1 MMTRDASLLDVSD
14 FQSHPVW
21 EFINDDSV
29 GERAVRP
36 VHVVPTDSLA
46 GKVVGIQVRLA
57 SGKRVWAAVA
67 NADSNDAQWND
78 HFLTLS
84 LHRSRHWFGLA
95 RYHDFDYAERGPD
108 ALARFLEMDERDIFP
123 IAYDLSPYAAGER
136 EALVGLVLKEPSTRL
151 TRGELVAMAVR

>member
-1 MMTRDASLLDVSD
+1 MKTRDVSLLDVAD
-14 FQSHPVW
+14 FQSFPVW

-29 GERAVRP
+29 GELTVRP
-36 VHVVPTDSLA
+36 VRLVPTDSLA
-46 GKVVGIQVRLA
+46 GKVVGTQVVLA
-57 SGKRVWAAVA
+57 NGNRVWAAVA
-67 NADSNDAQWND
+67 NADSTDARWND

-84 LHRSRHWFGLA
+84 LHRSRRWFGLA
-95 RYHDFDYAERGPD
+95 RYHDFDYAERGPA

-136 EALVGLVLKEPSTRL
+136 PALVGMVAKEPSVRL

>member
-21 EFINDDSV
+21 AFVNDDGV
-29 GERAVRP
+29 GARAVRP
-36 VHVVPTDSLA
+36 VTVVPTDDLA
-46 GKVVGIQVRLA
+46 GKVVGTQVQLS
-57 SGKRVWAAVA
+57 SGKRIWATVA
-67 NADSNDAQWND
+67 NADSKDAQWND

-84 LHRSRHWFGLA
+84 LYRSGQWFGLA

-123 IAYDLSPYAAGER
+123 IAYDLSPYVMGER
-136 EALVGLVLKEPSTRL
+136 PALVGLVLKEPSTRFS
-151 TRGELVAMAVR
+151 RGELVAMAVR